1 MTALLSYSAIL
12 LTVLVGLSL
21 VISSALTGVP
31 TLSSGRSEAHDVIS
45 LLKRAGL
52 SRHAVIVDLGSG
64 WGALVV
70 ALARAFPEASVE
82 GVEISLFP
90 YFISRLRTHG
100 LSNVS
105 LRWGNFFHG
114 ELGHADAI
122 VCYLMPDVMPKV
134 CELLDRNLKA
144 GTYVVSNTF
153 LFRGRTISLIHRGG
167 LRGIVALYVWPAR
180 HWVADGHE

>member
-1 MTALLSYSAIL
+1 MGHFLPMTTLLSYSAIL

-31 TLSSGRSEAHDVIS
+31 TLSSRRSEAHDVIS

-82 GVEISLFP
+82 GMEISP
-90 YFISRLRTHG
+90 S
-100 LSNVS
+100 SQV
-105 LRWGNFFHG
+105 
-114 ELGHADAI
+114 
-122 VCYLMPDVMPKV
+122 
-134 CELLDRNLKA
+134 
-144 GTYVVSNTF
+144 
-153 LFRGRTISLIHRGG
+153 
-167 LRGIVALYVWPAR
+167 
-180 HWVADGHE
+180 